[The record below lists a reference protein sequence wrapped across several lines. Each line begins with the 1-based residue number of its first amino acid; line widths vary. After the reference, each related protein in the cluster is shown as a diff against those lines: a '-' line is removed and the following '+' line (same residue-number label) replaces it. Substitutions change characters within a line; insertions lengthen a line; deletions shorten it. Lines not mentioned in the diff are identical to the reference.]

1 MDDKNY
7 SFDEGHDHNKPADV
21 WFQDTQEGK
30 ALFIVFY
37 SQACRWS
44 RCIGCN
50 LPSLM
55 SERHVDFESL
65 MAQVDHIISMP
76 EVAASRA
83 ELRKV
88 IVSNNGSV
96 LDEATFS
103 STALMYLVARLNQ
116 SLPNLSVLSLETR
129 PEYVDIPELEFLARA
144 LKEGACHTNLE
155 IAIGFEA
162 FDERIRNDMFKKGL
176 SLKVFE
182 KTAALL
188 AEHRFALKCYFMLK
202 PTPGLTDEEAV
213 GDIHAAIDY
222 LGVVGASMGLPINM
236 HLNPTYVARG
246 TALERSFDKGEFSP
260 PRLRDLARA
269 AFHAKGKGVSIYLGL
284 SDEGL
289 ACEGGSFVRKG
300 EEAMTRELERFNR
313 TGDFAVLE
321 NIINGA

>member
-1 MDDKNY
+1 MNADSQDNGVIDKSY
-7 SFDEGHDHNKPADV
+7 SFDETHDHNKPADL
-21 WFQDTQEGK
+21 WFQDTAEGR

-37 SQACRWS
+37 SQACRWA
-44 RCIGCN
+44 RCLGCN

-55 SERHVDFESL
+55 SRGHVDFQAL
-65 MAQVDHIISMP
+65 MAQVDHVIALP
-76 EVAASRA
+76 EFMESRA

-96 LDEATFS
+96 LDEVTFS

-116 SLPNLSVLSLETR
+116 ALPNLHVLSLETR

-144 LKEGACHTNLE
+144 LKEGACPTTLE
-155 IAIGFEA
+155 VAIGFEA

-213 GDIHAAIDY
+213 ADIHAAIDY
-222 LGVVGASMGLPINM
+222 LDGVGRSLGLPINM
-236 HLNPTYVARG
+236 HLNPTYVA
-246 TALERSFDKGEFSP
+246 
-260 PRLRDLARA
+260 
-269 AFHAKGKGVSIYLGL
+269 
-284 SDEGL
+284 
-289 ACEGGSFVRKG
+289 
-300 EEAMTRELERFNR
+300 
-313 TGDFAVLE
+313 
-321 NIINGA
+321 